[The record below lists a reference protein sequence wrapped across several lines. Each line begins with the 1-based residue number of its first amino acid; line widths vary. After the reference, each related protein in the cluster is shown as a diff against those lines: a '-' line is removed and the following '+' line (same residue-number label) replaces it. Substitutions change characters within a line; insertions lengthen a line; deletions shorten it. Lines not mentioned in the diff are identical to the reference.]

1 MFEKNFDNLLG
12 KAKKIG
18 NTTINEAKKYNN
30 KLKLQREI
38 ENRKKELDNLCY
50 NYGLVKAFEEAQ
62 KRKLERSC
70 DESSV
75 IEKIKSNLSKLIK
88 FDDEIDLDKMADV
101 TFDKIVEVFDDMED
115 LQHILEKTEEENE
128 DKEYSEYK
136 EKCKKMYEG
145 GKIDLDTLLEL
156 LKK

>member
-1 MFEKNFDNLLG
+1 MFEKNFDNLLE

-136 EKCKKMYEG
+136 EKCKKMYED

>member
-38 ENRKKELDNLCY
+38 ENRKKELDNLYY

-70 DESSV
+70 DEYFV
-75 IEKIKSNLSKLIK
+75 IEKIKNNLSKLIK
-88 FDDEIDLDKMADV
+88 FGDEIDLDEMGNII
-101 TFDKIVEVFDDMED
+101 FSKIIEVFDDMED

-136 EKCKKMYEG
+136 EKCKKMYED